1 MNSKSEDDSVSS
13 SSGLSGVDSF
23 KGENGTSGFFGVYG
37 LKGNTGDDNF
47 DYDFDNLTS
56 LNRLAY
62 KIDKNAFSIL
72 DDLEF
77 SFHLFFGDRYIEKT
91 KTLPE
96 MIKLRNEKYNR
107 IQTTIISFD
116 RKPENETINI
126 GCVPPWF
133 KITD

>member
-23 KGENGTSGFFGVYG
+23 KGENGTSGSFGVDG
-37 LKGNTGDDNF
+37 LKGNTGD
-47 DYDFDNLTS
+47 DNLTS